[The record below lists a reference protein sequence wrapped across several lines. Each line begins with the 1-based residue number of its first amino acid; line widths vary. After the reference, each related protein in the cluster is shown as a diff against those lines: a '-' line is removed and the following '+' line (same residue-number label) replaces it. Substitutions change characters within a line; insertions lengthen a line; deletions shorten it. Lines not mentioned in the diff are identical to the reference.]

1 MPGTSYTFGPYRL
14 DTSGCR
20 LTRDGEPLALPD
32 RHTAILLLL
41 VAKAGKIVPKAAL
54 LDVGWKDVAVG
65 DNSLEQAISS
75 LRRALGPAPDG
86 EPYIET
92 LARRGYRFRTPVIRA
107 TVRAGDAALD
117 AVLAPHRAFIDGLT
131 ALEAF
136 ERGAIIRAQDAFESV
151 LVETPDFGPAHVGLA
166 NAHSLRF
173 ESTRAEDAPDRDA
186 LAKALHHAREACR
199 LAPSSGEAW
208 AALGTASSQARLTS
222 EGIAAARRSISLEG
236 RNWRHHMRLAYVSWG
251 EERLRAARRALKLLP
266 GFAFGHWLVATVHVA
281 RGAIEEADQ
290 ELEAGAVAQDLQQRG
305 SRFGT
310 SGLHF
315 LLGLVHLAHGED
327 AAALQEFE
335 RELSLEDATHIYTRE
350 VCAHTWCALGAL
362 RLRQGDPVAAL
373 EAFDRALVNI
383 AGYPLA
389 LAAGLVVRGVTT
401 GSLSDRSIRSS
412 WGNEAGSGRTQQRGR
427 VAAEGEGAALAARLE
442 HLHARGGSV
451 EAAIVEATG
460 EALVGRH
467 AAAASLVHA
476 ALQDAP
482 AGSSGWMLAVDPFL
496 NVPAHPAEWE
506 PVLALL
512 RSRAA

>member
-1 MPGTSYTFGPYRL
+1 
-14 DTSGCR
+14 
-20 LTRDGEPLALPD
+20 LTREGEALALPD

-41 VAKAGKIVPKAAL
+41 VAKAGKVIPKEAL

-75 LRRALGPAPDG
+75 LRRALGPASDG

-92 LARRGYRFRTPVIRA
+92 LARRGYRFRTPVVRA
-107 TVRAGDAALD
+107 IVRAGDAVLD
-117 AVLAPHRAFIDGLT
+117 ALLAPHRAFIDGVT

-136 ERGAIIRAQDAFESV
+136 ERGAIGRAQDAFESV
-151 LVETPDFGPAHVGLA
+151 LAGTPDFGPAHVGLA
-166 NAHSLRF
+166 NAYSLRL
-173 ESTRAEDAPDRDA
+173 ESTRAEDAPNREA
-186 LAKALHHAREACR
+186 LAKGLHHAREGCR

-208 AALGTASSQARLTS
+208 AALGSLSVQARLTS

-236 RNWRHHMRLAYVSWG
+236 KNWRHHMRLAHASWG

-266 GFAFGHWLVATVHVA
+266 GFGFGHWLVATVHVA
-281 RGAIEEADQ
+281 RGAIEEAGQ
-290 ELEAGAVAQDLQQRG
+290 ELEAGAIAQDLQMHE

-315 LLGLVHLAHGED
+315 LLGLAHLARGDE
-327 AAALQEFE
+327 AAARQEFE
-335 RELSLEDATHIYTRE
+335 RELALEDATHIYTRE
-350 VCAHTWCALGAL
+350 VCAHTWCAFGAL
-362 RLRQGDPVAAL
+362 RLRQGDAVAAL
-373 EAFDRALVNI
+373 AAFDRALVNV

-389 LAAGLVVRGVTT
+389 LAAGLVVRGV
-401 GSLSDRSIRSS
+401 SADLLSDR
-412 WGNEAGSGRTQQRGR
+412 GAPD
-427 VAAEGEGAALAARLE
+427 GEGAALAARLE
-442 HLHARGGSV
+442 HLRAQGGNV
-451 EAAIVEATG
+451 EAAIVESAG
-460 EALVGRH
+460 EALAGRH

-482 AGSSGWMLAVDPFL
+482 TGSSGWMLAVDPFL
-496 NVPAHPAEWE
+496 NVAAHPAEWE